1 MDGAVWGRPETKADV
16 VSGAVRLDMVEARR
30 RARALAGT
38 LLARGLDPSAESP
51 VAVCLPRSADLV
63 VAYLAVAMAG
73 GVIAPID
80 PTLPE
85 LRRRD
90 ILRQLRPAFAIA
102 APTVADAFAVDCAVL
117 APDAWSGVTA
127 ADVEAARSALD
138 IPAPDDRALYMIFTS
153 GTTGVPKG
161 VVCTAANLEHL
172 LRWSLDDHDFGDG
185 ARISVTVSPG
195 FDVSIWEHFVA
206 FAADASLHVVD
217 DELRLDPQA
226 LRAAWA
232 RHDVTHSFVSPQLAE
247 ELVALDWTD
256 QPTSLRELYAG
267 GDRLRKRPPA
277 TLPFPLVN
285 LYGPTECTV
294 ISTGGVVRPADDT
307 NADTYPDI
315 GVGLP
320 GLSIAVVDDELR
332 PVPAGTRGQLCIGGP
347 QVTRGYLNDDELT
360 AEKFR
365 QLVGPDGVTRRYYCT
380 GDQVTENPD
389 GTLQFHGRTDGQIK
403 VGGVRLEIGEIE
415 AALTA
420 HPAVDRAVALTVTHP
435 RSGNLRVAS
444 TVVTATG
451 ITAREI
457 KDWLAARL
465 PRAAVPASV
474 LFRDRMPLTHNGKTD
489 MRALRAEHEAALRDA
504 VATVDEAVDGD
515 TDTDDHAYV
524 FPVNQEQRSLWFLW
538 HVAPRSP
545 RYNVTAAFVVEGAL
559 DEARLRTAVGS
570 VVRAHPSVVASFR
583 EGRDG
588 ALELV
593 AEAKARHAGGDLVQ
607 VFDPVASLAAAVRTA
622 DEQYNEPFDL
632 LTGPLMRV
640 ALIPVAQTDTAVLQ
654 LVLHHTVA
662 DGVSI
667 QGLLEKITES
677 YHGRALP
684 ARPARV
690 DEQPPGVDTPP
701 GVVAFWEGRRD
712 TYRPLRLR
720 REFDPELADGSA
732 VEVRSTGR
740 LGERLREAA
749 ARAHTTPFRLMLT
762 AWMIAAGRWAGQD
775 ALTVGVPAHGRSSS
789 DASSVGMYVNTLPVT
804 VPLRD
809 LDFADVLAAVETE
822 LALTDEHH
830 APFSVIARAGR
841 SASPL
846 AFDIV
851 NSTFSL
857 ELPLRLGIGDRATR
871 LQPRLDSCP
880 YPLSV
885 FADPLSGDEV
895 NVFAQFGRGCV
906 DAAEVRGM
914 VAAFLAQLAHQADAT
929 PDRPGVATRPRRI
942 EDEAPAA
949 VPVGPSTAALAAVTQ
964 AWESVLGLAN
974 LPPEAD
980 FFELGGDSLAA
991 LRIVGQLSAAGYPLS
1006 LADFFRCPSIAE
1018 QASTMGADD
1027 GHR

>member
-1 MDGAVWGRPETKADV
+1 MWGHPGTKADIA
-16 VSGAVRLDMVEARR
+16 SGSIHLDMREARR
-30 RARALAGT
+30 RARALAST
-38 LLARGLDPSAESP
+38 LLVRGLNPSAESP
-51 VAVCLPRSADLV
+51 VAVCLPRSADLAI
-63 VAYLAVAMAG
+63 AYLAIAMAG

-102 APTVADAFAVDCAVL
+102 APTVADAFAVDCTVL
-117 APDAWSGVTA
+117 APDAWSAVTE
-127 ADVEAARSALD
+127 ADVEAAQPALD
-138 IPAPDDRALYMIFTS
+138 VAAPDDRALYMIFTS

-172 LRWSLDDHDFGDG
+172 LRWSLDDHDFGNG

-206 FAADASLHVVD
+206 FAADASLHIVD

-226 LRAAWA
+226 LRTAWA

-247 ELVALDWTD
+247 ELVALDWTA
-256 QPTSLRELYAG
+256 QPTTLRELYAG
-267 GDRLRKRPPA
+267 GDRLRKRPPS

-294 ISTGGVVRPADDT
+294 ISTGGVVQPADDT

-315 GVGLP
+315 GTGVP
-320 GLSIAVVDDELR
+320 GLFIAVVDDELR
-332 PVPAGTRGQLCIGGP
+332 PVPPGTRGQLCIGGP
-347 QVTRGYLNDDELT
+347 QVTRGYLNDEQLT
-360 AEKFR
+360 ADKFR
-365 QLVGPDGVTRRYYCT
+365 MLAGPDGVTRRYYCT

-389 GTLQFHGRTDGQIK
+389 GTLQFHGRNDGQIK

-420 HPAVDRAVALTVTHP
+420 HPSVDRAVALTVTHP
-435 RSGNLRVAS
+435 RSGSLRVAA
-444 TVVTATG
+444 TVVTGAE

-457 KDWLAARL
+457 KDWVAARL

-474 LFRDRMPLTHNGKTD
+474 LFSERMPLTHNGKTD
-489 MRALRAEHEAALRDA
+489 MRALRAEHEAALRET
-504 VATVDEAVDGD
+504 VATFDEAADGG

-545 RYNVTAAFVVEGAL
+545 RYNVTAAFVVDGGI
-559 DEARLRTAVGS
+559 DESRLRMAVES
-570 VVRAHPSVVASFR
+570 VVRAHPSVVGSFR

-588 ALELV
+588 VLELV
-593 AEAKARHAGGDLVQ
+593 AEAKARHAGGELVQ
-607 VFDPVASLAAAVRTA
+607 VFDPAANLAAAVRTA

-632 LTGPLMRV
+632 RTGPLMRV
-640 ALIPVAQTDTAVLQ
+640 ALIPVAQTDTAVMQ

-684 ARPARV
+684 RTPVRAGEHAA
-690 DEQPPGVDTPP
+690 GVDTPP
-701 GVVAFWEGRRD
+701 AVVAFWESRRD
-712 TYRPLRLR
+712 TYQPLELR
-720 REFDPELADGSA
+720 REFDPELSDGSA
-732 VEVRSTGR
+732 IEVRSTGR
-740 LGERLREAA
+740 LGERLRVAA
-749 ARAHTTPFRLMLT
+749 ARAHTTPFRLMLA
-762 AWMIAAGRWAGQD
+762 AWMIAAGRWTGQD

-822 LALTDEHH
+822 LAVTDEHS

-841 SASPL
+841 SASAL
-846 AFDIV
+846 ALDIV

-871 LQPRLDSCP
+871 MQPRLDACP

-895 NVFAQFGRGCV
+895 NVFAQFGRSCV
-906 DAAEVRGM
+906 DAADVRGM
-914 VAAFLAQLAHQADAT
+914 VAAFLAQLAHEADVT
-929 PDRPGVATRPRRI
+929 PDRLSVPARERRRA
-942 EDEAPAA
+942 DDAPVPAPAKPA
-949 VPVGPSTAALAAVTQ
+949 DAALAAVTQ
-964 AWESVLGLAN
+964 AWESALGLAN
-974 LPPEAD
+974 LPADAD

-991 LRIVGQLSAAGYPLS
+991 LKIVGQLSASGYPLS
-1006 LADFFRCPSIAE
+1006 LADFFRYPSIAE
-1018 QASTMGADD
+1018 QASTMGAGD
-1027 GHR
+1027 GDR